1 MVWSET
7 GQSLGNFIVY
17 SHFVPVIRM
26 VITAIG
32 CVLISIAFMIKVLR
46 RHKAQYVLLQDFLT
60 LRYFTYVLVTLP
72 IMCWWFSVITMCDFL
87 CFQITATI
95 TLFIE
100 GSLIAFRVK
109 RYRYIILYLFLTL
122 LLCGLSPAI

>member
-1 MVWSET
+1 MVWSDV

-17 SHFVPVIRM
+17 SRFVPVIRM
-26 VITAIG
+26 IIAAIG
-32 CVLISIAFMIKVLR
+32 CMLIAIAIMTKVLR
-46 RHKAQYVLLQDFLT
+46 RHQAPCVLLQDFLA
-60 LRYFTYVLVTLP
+60 LRYFIYVLVTLP
-72 IMCWWFSVITMCDFL
+72 IMCWWFSVITMCDCL
-87 CFQITATI
+87 CFQMAATI

-109 RYRYIILYLFLTL
+109 RYRYIILYFFLTL